1 MNKKRS
7 TSSEELTKII
17 SMDNKTTKFNKE
29 LIKPMIKATHYIITQ
44 EYNNLLE
51 DSKKTFQENIPNP
64 VKMKL
69 DNDKQ
74 LIELLDNYIKQ
85 L

>member
-1 MNKKRS
+1 MVS
-7 TSSEELTKII
+7 TNTEITQ
-17 SMDNKTTKFNKE
+17 FNKQ
-29 LIKPMIKATHYIITQ
+29 LIKPILKATQYILTQ

-51 DSKKTFQENIPNP
+51 DSKKTFQENIPSP

-74 LIELLDNYIKQ
+74 LIELLDDYIKQ